1 MSENKF
7 TLDNKTNGLPAQQIL
22 NAGLNVFALQ
32 LLVESFTTLAGSD
45 TTPLEF
51 KFQGVNI
58 KLQIA
63 EK

>member
-1 MSENKF
+1 MPENEF
-7 TLDNKTNGLPAQQIL
+7 TLANKTKGLPAQQIL
-22 NAGLNVFALQ
+22 DAGLNVFALQ
-32 LLVESFTTLAGSD
+32 LLIESFTDLAGSD

-51 KFQGVNI
+51 KFQGINI